1 MFAKNIKIKY
11 ITAQKN
17 DCEKYSKNDMPI
29 ISLLEIY
36 HYLSLLET

>member
-17 DCEKYSKNDMPI
+17 DFEKYSKNDMPI